1 MQNDY
6 LEICSHLSYDALT
19 HIDSQKVSAD
29 KRSVIWLRY
38 TQMLILLTTAF
49 LLKEGKIPEID
60 SFKETVLKHFPDSIP
75 LSVIIM
81 AQRVIEEIDYIDDPE
96 YPEQPYIK
104 LDYVTCVCVVKTLFD
119 VEEIYDDS
127 YLEANHW
134 DVKFIAESIE
144 DSIEQLWHI
153 IHYGE

>member
-1 MQNDY
+1 
-6 LEICSHLSYDALT
+6 
-19 HIDSQKVSAD
+19 
-29 KRSVIWLRY
+29 
-38 TQMLILLTTAF
+38 MLILLTTAF

-60 SFKETVLKHFPDSIP
+60 SFKETVLKHFPDPIP